1 LGFTRSTCIDN
12 PTLAMIRTPFI
23 PLQSAPSAAG
33 PWRKRARVWVL
44 GALLMAQGMVMA
56 ATADLSRA
64 RSLVAEG
71 RYQDAYELLAPLE
84 AASKD
89 DAAFNLL
96 LGEAALRTKR
106 AEQAKQLFERSLV
119 AQPDSVD
126 AHLGLGRAYLALGD
140 YARAK
145 IEFET
150 VLRFEDLPPDLQ
162 RQAEI
167 YAEAALAYA
176 GGQRALT
183 SAYAIVGYGNYRTGA
198 TGGGPQ
204 NDGFFAARV
213 GGNLNYELSDS
224 YSLDGS
230 LDYRFRDYDNAER
243 RNDSDLRWNG
253 AVSRTVGEGNWAL
266 GLRGRVSYRG
276 DSTYRNDYGI
286 YGNYRLRLDEDN
298 QIAAGLEVRQRRY
311 PTGPLRER
319 TRNIVELTASWTR
332 SLLDGKASFTL
343 AGQAG
348 REYNTQRND
357 GDANFF
363 GLSPSIG
370 FSITENLGGFA
381 FVWWQ
386 NDRYNVERLGAP
398 GDSLVG
404 IGTRNDN
411 LYEVGGGLTWQ
422 FLPTWSLNPEILY
435 IRDQSNILAANYS
448 STEIWITLRKDF

>member
-1 LGFTRSTCIDN
+1 MKLLVVTPSGSARATPRRRSAWHGLV
-12 PTLAMIRTPFI
+12 LAG
-23 PLQSAPSAAG
+23 LLAAQ
-33 PWRKRARVWVL
+33 ASVL
-44 GALLMAQGMVMA
+44 A
-56 ATADLSRA
+56 ATVDLTRG
-64 RSLVAEG
+64 RQLITDG
-71 RYQDAYELLAPLE
+71 RYQDAYELLQPFE
-84 AASKD
+84 ADHKS

-96 LGEAALRTKR
+96 LGEAALRTQR
-106 AEQAKQLFERSLV
+106 AEQAKASFARSL
-119 AQPDSVD
+119 ALQPDSIE

-140 YARAK
+140 YASAK

-150 VLRFEDLPPDLQ
+150 VIRFDDLPPDLQ
-162 RQAEI
+162 LQAEI
-167 YAEAALAYA
+167 YAAAAQGYAQGKRLLAS
-176 GGQRALT
+176 G
-183 SAYAIVGYGNYRTGA
+183 YAITGYGNYRTGA
-198 TGGGPQ
+198 TGGGPF
-204 NDGFFAARV
+204 NDRFFAARV
-213 GGNLNYELSDS
+213 GGNLNYELDNN
-224 YSLDGS
+224 YALDGS
-230 LDYRFRDYDNAER
+230 LDYRFRDYNNGR

-253 AVSRTVGEGNWAL
+253 AVSRNIGEANWAG

-276 DSTYRNDYGI
+276 NSDYRNDFGV

-298 QIAAGLEVRQRRY
+298 QVAAGLEVRQRRY

-319 TRNIVELTASWTR
+319 TRNIVELTGSWTAD
-332 SLLDGKASFTL
+332 LFDGKASFTL

-348 REYNTQRND
+348 REFNTQRAD

-370 FSITENLGGFA
+370 FSITKNLGGYA

-386 NDRYNVERLGAP
+386 NDRYNIERLGAA
-398 GDSLVG
+398 GDRLSG

-422 FLPTWSLNPEILY
+422 FLPTWSLSPEILY